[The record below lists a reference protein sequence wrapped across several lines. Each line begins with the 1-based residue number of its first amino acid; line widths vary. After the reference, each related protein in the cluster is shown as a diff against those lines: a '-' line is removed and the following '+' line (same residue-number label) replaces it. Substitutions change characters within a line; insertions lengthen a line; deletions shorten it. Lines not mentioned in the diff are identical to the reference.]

1 MSNLIEYFH
10 PYQVKNINSINEYLF
25 LLKNM
30 LRIISSSTFK
40 EKVKG
45 INIPIRWSNKFSTW
59 VVDFGS
65 DKQRDIE
72 GIHLNNLRFYYD
84 ESSETFNSINHVL
97 NKIKNSS
104 SLNDFGN
111 KFKLFKNENRF
122 INFILNKNKIYL
134 TGLYNRCQTK
144 KRSGI
149 YSSKN
154 LKSIEIDTSEDF
166 LNLSASMLDFLE
178 AEIFYKNNFNYR
190 KAYEDFFSLVEKEN
204 LEFKISNNEFKYYLI
219 KDYYNVQNKIKSYEI
234 KKYTNTI
241 EKNLLFKEKD
251 LYPFCILHITLLFN
265 HFVLKDLNSS
275 KLDAI
280 IFKDLSSGKNIKIVS
295 KFSIE
300 PVFKKE
306 KLLKK
311 PLLPKRF

>member
-59 VVDFGS
+59 VADFGS

-84 ESSETFNSINHVL
+84 ESLETFNSINHVL

-104 SLNDFGN
+104 NLNDFGN

-122 INFILNKNKIYL
+122 INFILNENKIYL

-149 YSSKN
+149 FSPKN

-295 KFSIE
+295 KFNIE